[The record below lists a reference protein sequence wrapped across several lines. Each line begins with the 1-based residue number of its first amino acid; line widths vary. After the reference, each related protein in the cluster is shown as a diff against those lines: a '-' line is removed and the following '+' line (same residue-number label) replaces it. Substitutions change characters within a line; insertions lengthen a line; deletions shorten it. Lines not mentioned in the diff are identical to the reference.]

1 MKHPKPA
8 RYLIPAVLMIAILA
22 NAPAL
27 GDWQTGPLSRSSDA
41 PGNVV
46 TDSSLEAGDWAAID
60 GATLTGDAARTG
72 QLGARIQR
80 ADDRTK
86 PRVRSALIPVQ
97 PGRWLVSAWI
107 RTGMPPSADP
117 NYSAV
122 LDVQWLD
129 AAGDDLGSGRAA
141 AVNGHTHAWVYRC
154 AALNAPAGATQAR
167 LTFFFNWSSTGTAD
181 VDDVAMTPATD
192 EATDSPPVS
201 LTLSAAERLF
211 DPGAPLAV
219 RAYVR
224 LSEGPP
230 RMVPLSMEVTDS
242 RGRPITRGATTCEA
256 RSDRDTQVTISAEQA
271 DAPIREHLVARVS
284 AGGQPAQSFG
294 LLVVPRPTDFSLDET
309 SPFAFLEGHPYLQ
322 RRLGARWQRPN
333 FNWNEREMELAKR
346 YGVNYVGMINE
357 ANRALAGDMPLEEY
371 GQYVFESVSKF
382 RHLVKYWQL
391 GNEPNLYQPGIPE
404 RWAEVLRV
412 GCEAAK
418 RADPDC
424 QVMWGGITGLNV
436 DPEMV
441 DKLLAAGG
449 GKYTDIIDVHLY
461 VPIPEMDRLL
471 SKVRADMA
479 RHGVDKPIVITE
491 VTAALGTVLP
501 ERVKASHVYKRYG
514 VAEAHGVLASW
525 WFVLHWVN
533 TGEFRYC
540 SLIDPGTGEPHEGAA
555 AYARLTEAIEDA
567 QFLKRHDAGEG
578 NWVLEWERGD
588 RRVFLAWAEG
598 EGATGSVS
606 LPCGQGDGTVV
617 DVAGHEWPVRAAG
630 NFGIN
635 LRDEPLLLDLP
646 APRSPGG
653 IRPARDFSPVELRL
667 PRGAASAATIP
678 GVSGTPN
685 LDAPAGIE
693 ASFDADTIKVRALPD
708 AELGTH
714 WLVLRETDGPR
725 DAGFYRLAA
734 TITPPLQVEL
744 TPLPAVDG
752 PAAVNVSVANLGP
765 EPVSGSI
772 ELISPVSDG
781 LRRDEIAIPFQALG
795 PGETGTVTAELTG
808 RPDPLARY
816 PFQVSAIA
824 ESGVRESLEQTL
836 VFTPAPQARQA
847 VSVDGDLFDWPELF
861 PVLVGANTGEISHPS
876 DGAPAGPGDISAR
889 AALQWDESALYLAVE
904 VTDDQHANTQDA
916 GAIWDGDGLQFGFAP
931 WPYAP
936 GSEYYEWGV
945 ALTEAGLKRWS
956 WRAVAPAPTGNIDFP
971 CATKR
976 WEGRTLYEM
985 AIPWTML
992 PPMSPRA
999 GMTFGFG
1006 LLVNEMDTGSRGYY
1020 GWHQGI
1026 AGEKDRARFGQVTLI
1041 PAGR

>member
-1 MKHPKPA
+1 MKRPKPA
-8 RYLIPAVLMIAILA
+8 RYLVPGVLAFLTAAIS
-22 NAPAL
+22 PAL
-27 GDWQTGPLSRSSDA
+27 GDWQTGPLTRSSDA
-41 PGNVV
+41 RGNVL
-46 TDSSLEAGDWAAID
+46 TDSSLEAGGWTASD
-60 GATLTGDAARTG
+60 GATITGDAARTG

-86 PRVRSALIPVQ
+86 PRIQSGLIPVQ
-97 PGRWLVSAWI
+97 PGRWLISGWI
-107 RTGMPPSADP
+107 RTQMPSSADP

-129 AAGDDLGSGRAA
+129 AAGADLGSGRAA
-141 AVNGHTHAWVYRC
+141 AVNGHTHDWVYRS
-154 AALNAPAGATQAR
+154 APLNAPAGAAHAR

-181 VDDVAMTPATD
+181 LDDVAMTPATD
-192 EATDSPPVS
+192 DASASPPVS
-201 LTLSAAERLF
+201 LSLSAAERVF

-219 RAYVR
+219 RASVR

-230 RMVPLSMEVTDS
+230 RTVPLFLEVTDS
-242 RGRPITRGATTCEA
+242 RGRPITRGETICEA
-256 RSDRDTQVTISAEQA
+256 RSDRDTPVTITAEPA
-271 DAPIREHLVARVS
+271 EAPIREHLVARVR
-284 AGGQPAQSFG
+284 AGGQSAPSFG
-294 LLVVPRPTDFSLDET
+294 LLVVPRPTDFRLDET
-309 SPFAFLEGHPYLQ
+309 SPFALLEGHPYLQ

-346 YGVNYVGMINE
+346 YGVTYVGMINE
-357 ANRALAGDMPLEEY
+357 ANRALVGDMPLEEY

-412 GCEAAK
+412 GYEAAK

-441 DKLLAAGG
+441 DKLLTAGG
-449 GKYTDIIDVHLY
+449 GKYTDIIDLHLY

-555 AYARLTEAIEDA
+555 AYARLTEAIQDA
-567 QFLKRHDAGEG
+567 RFLKRHDAGEG

-598 EGATGSVS
+598 EGTTGSVS

-617 DVAGHEWPVRAAG
+617 DVAGHEWSVRVGG
-630 NFGIN
+630 NFCIN

-646 APRSPGG
+646 APDASIGIGPG
-653 IRPARDFSPVELRL
+653 IDVNPAELRL
-667 PRGAASAATIP
+667 PRGAAGTATIP
-678 GVSGTPN
+678 GVSGTLN

-693 ASFDADTIKVRALPD
+693 AGFEANSIRVRALPD
-708 AELGTH
+708 AELDTH
-714 WLVLRETDGPR
+714 WLVLRETEGPR
-725 DAGFYRLAA
+725 DAGFYRLAV
-734 TITPPLQVEL
+734 TVTPPLQVEI
-744 TPLPAVDG
+744 TPLPVVNG
-752 PAAVNVSVANLGP
+752 PAAVNLSVTNLGP
-765 EPVSGSI
+765 ETVSGSI
-772 ELISPVSDG
+772 ELRSPVSGG
-781 LRRDEIAIPFQALG
+781 LRRDEISIPFQTLG
-795 PGETGTVTAELTG
+795 PGRTGTVTAELTG

-816 PFQVSAIA
+816 PFQVSAVA
-824 ESGVRESLEQTL
+824 ETGVREVLERTL
-836 VFTPAPQARQA
+836 VFTPAPQVRQA
-847 VSVDGDLFDWPELF
+847 VSVDGDLSDWPELF
-861 PVLVGANTGEISHPS
+861 PIVIGANTGETSHPS
-876 DGAPAGPGDISAR
+876 DGPPSGPGDISAR
-889 AALQWDESALYLAVE
+889 AALQWDESSLYLAAE
-904 VTDDQHANTQDA
+904 VTDDLHANTQDA
-916 GAIWDGDGLQFGFAP
+916 GAIWDGDGIQFGLAP

-936 GSEYYEWGV
+936 GSDYYEWGV
-945 ALTEAGLKRWS
+945 ALTGAGLKRWS

-971 CATKR
+971 CAIKR
-976 WEGRTLYEM
+976 EEGRTLYEM
-985 AIPWTML
+985 AIPWAKL
-992 PPMSPRA
+992 PPMSPQV
-999 GMTFGFG
+999 GITFGFG

-1026 AGEKDRARFGQVTLI
+1026 AGEKDRARFGQVTLV
-1041 PAGR
+1041 PAAR